1 MTMWASSR
9 QIQTTAIAGVGTFVL
24 TNVLTSAAMSQQ
36 SFYQTKAT
44 KLQTGHDAKTL
55 TPPNSKIRV

>member
-24 TNVLTSAAMSQQ
+24 TNVLTSAAV
-36 SFYQTKAT
+36 AT
-44 KLQTGHDAKTL
+44 EFLSNEGD
-55 TPPNSKIRV
+55 KITNWAWC